1 MVIDY
6 ITNTQRYF
14 RESCKLQS
22 DSRRNRHTTALTA
35 CNELDD
41 NQEKKNKV
49 NTFKENK
56 LVEAEDRE
64 GKITQAKVS

>member
-1 MVIDY
+1 M
-6 ITNTQRYF
+6 
-14 RESCKLQS
+14 
-22 DSRRNRHTTALTA
+22 TA

-64 GKITQAKVS
+64 GKLT